1 MDINVDIVILMIISL
16 IFGVFIGLN
25 IKTNKNNQ
33 ENIVN
38 LDDSR
43 KIELSKCCTD
53 SKCYSKPPHLRD
65 NCNNNKREANEQLDQ
80 NFKQMY
86 SQEEYYKKLDELK
99 ITKDMSEKQLDEA
112 YIAKMNERIV
122 VNKALEDKKIDVLI
136 RSDQRDEVS
145 GYDVSNYAP
154 FKKN

>member
-1 MDINVDIVILMIISL
+1 MDINVDVVILMIISL

-25 IKTNKNNQ
+25 IKTNKKNQ
-33 ENIVN
+33 ENIIN

-43 KIELSKCCTD
+43 KVELSKCCTD

-65 NCNNNKREANEQLDQ
+65 NCETNKKEATNELEQ

-99 ITKDMSEKQLDEA
+99 ITKDMSEKQLDEN
-112 YIAKMNERIV
+112 YVAKMNQRIV
-122 VNKALEDKKIDVLI
+122 VNKALEDKKLDTLI
-136 RSDQRDEVS
+136 RTDQRDEVS

-154 FKKN
+154 YK